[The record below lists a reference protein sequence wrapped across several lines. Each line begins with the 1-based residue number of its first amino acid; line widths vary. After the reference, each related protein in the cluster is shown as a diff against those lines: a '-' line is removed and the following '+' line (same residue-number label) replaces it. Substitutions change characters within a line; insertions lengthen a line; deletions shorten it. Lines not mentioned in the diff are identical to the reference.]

1 MRFSDIQKDPRNYD
15 TDILVGKLE
24 NYFTT
29 TIENCPFV
37 DLLSETVLHLTLTD
51 ETVEPVTI
59 PIHVKHDKGQTTAHV
74 PNQHVVAML
83 TSKKPDDKLTLNK
96 LAYRQKAR
104 AFAQELSPLEKNMT
118 PTDLYKAGNPAW
130 AQGLSINQLR
140 NINAYYRTAEE
151 ENVLDK
157 FEQHFGEL
165 LASSH
170 DYWAGKEVF
179 QSLVL
184 GNK

>member
-1 MRFSDIQKDPRNYD
+1 MTPSYLYGPGSDEWYRIKGEVEWNPNVTAEELDNFLSLRTYYD
-15 TDILVGKLE
+15 DYLAIGSLE
-24 NYFTT
+24 
-29 TIENCPFV
+29 
-37 DLLSETVLHLTLTD
+37 
-51 ETVEPVTI
+51 
-59 PIHVKHDKGQTTAHV
+59 
-74 PNQHVVAML
+74 AML
-83 TSKKPDDKLTLNK
+83 NGKKPDDKLTITK

-104 AFAQELSPLEKNMT
+104 AFEQELNPLEQNMT
-118 PTDLYKAGNPAW
+118 PADLYKAGNPAW
-130 AQGLSINQLR
+130 AKGLSINQLR

-151 ENVLDK
+151 ENVLDQ

-170 DYWAGKEVF
+170 DYWAGKENF

>member
-1 MRFSDIQKDPRNYD
+1 MAKKMRKCFKRI
-15 TDILVGKLE
+15 
-24 NYFTT
+24 
-29 TIENCPFV
+29 
-37 DLLSETVLHLTLTD
+37 
-51 ETVEPVTI
+51 VEPI
-59 PIHVKHDKGQTTAHV
+59 AERHVKRKDVGSDEWYRIKGEVEWDPNVTAEELD
-74 PNQHVVAML
+74 NFLSLRTYYDDYLAIGSLEAML
-83 TSKKPDDKLTLNK
+83 TGKKPDDKLTVNK

-104 AFAQELSPLEKNMT
+104 AFAQEVNLHEQNMA
-118 PTDLYKAGNPAW
+118 PADLYKAGNPAW
-130 AQGLSINQLR
+130 AKGLSINQLR

-151 ENVLDK
+151 EGVLDK
-157 FEQHFGEL
+157 FEQYISEL

>member
-1 MRFSDIQKDPRNYD
+1 METRTERVYHGVNGNPGISIPGGRQYD
-15 TDILVGKLE
+15 DYLAIGSLE
-24 NYFTT
+24 
-29 TIENCPFV
+29 
-37 DLLSETVLHLTLTD
+37 
-51 ETVEPVTI
+51 
-59 PIHVKHDKGQTTAHV
+59 
-74 PNQHVVAML
+74 AML
-83 TSKKPDDKLTLNK
+83 NGKKPDDKLTITK

-104 AFAQELSPLEKNMT
+104 AFAQAVNLHEQNMA
-118 PTDLYKAGNPAW
+118 PADLYKAGNPAW
-130 AQGLSINQLR
+130 AKGLSINQLR

-151 ENVLDK
+151 EGVLDK
-157 FEQHFGEL
+157 FEQHISEL

>member
-1 MRFSDIQKDPRNYD
+1 MAKKMRKCFKRI
-15 TDILVGKLE
+15 
-24 NYFTT
+24 
-29 TIENCPFV
+29 
-37 DLLSETVLHLTLTD
+37 
-51 ETVEPVTI
+51 VEPVVNK
-59 PIHVKHDKGQTTAHV
+59 PIKREDVGSDEWYRIKGEVERNPNVTAEELNHFLSLRSYYDDYL
-74 PNQHVVAML
+74 AIGSL
-83 TSKKPDDKLTLNK
+83 EAILAGKKPDDKLTVNK

-104 AFAQELSPLEKNMT
+104 AFAQELSLHEQNIAPA
-118 PTDLYKAGNPAW
+118 DLYKAGNPAW
-130 AQGLSINQLR
+130 AKGLSINQLR
-140 NINAYYRTAEE
+140 NINAYYRVAEE

-184 GNK
+184 GNE

>member
-1 MRFSDIQKDPRNYD
+1 MAKKMRKCFKQI
-15 TDILVGKLE
+15 
-24 NYFTT
+24 
-29 TIENCPFV
+29 
-37 DLLSETVLHLTLTD
+37 
-51 ETVEPVTI
+51 VEPAVERSIKREDVGSDEWYRIKSEVEWNPNVTAEELNHFLSLRTYYDDYLAI
-59 PIHVKHDKGQTTAHV
+59 GSLE
-74 PNQHVVAML
+74 AML